1 MPGPRATRR
10 LPARRSPFQ
19 FRPIAPTSCSC
30 PRTRNH
36 DRRNKGIA
44 RSAPS
49 RPSSGSG
56 HSAQGDAPISI
67 SIAGCPASMPCPPSR
82 RRAIPAANRPRAS
95 PRTGAGDWTR
105 FRNAFGKAATGLRRR
120 SDGFLCG
127 TNGEGLGRHAVPWPP
142 WPGRAS
148 LAGRSGLSIARRAG
162 SGRAQAD
169 RQAARKRRLFLCPI
183 SGMKCPNAPTFP
195 RS

>member
-1 MPGPRATRR
+1 
-10 LPARRSPFQ
+10 
-19 FRPIAPTSCSC
+19 
-30 PRTRNH
+30 
-36 DRRNKGIA
+36 
-44 RSAPS
+44 
-49 RPSSGSG
+49 
-56 HSAQGDAPISI
+56 
-67 SIAGCPASMPCPPSR
+67 MPCPLSR
-82 RRAIPAANRPRAS
+82 RRTIPTAKRPEAS
-95 PRTGAGDWTR
+95 PSTGAGDWTR
-105 FRNAFGKAATGLRRR
+105 FRNACGKAATGLRRR

-127 TNGEGLGRHAVPWPP
+127 TNGEGLGRHAVP

-183 SGMKCPNAPTFP
+183 SGMECPNAPTFL